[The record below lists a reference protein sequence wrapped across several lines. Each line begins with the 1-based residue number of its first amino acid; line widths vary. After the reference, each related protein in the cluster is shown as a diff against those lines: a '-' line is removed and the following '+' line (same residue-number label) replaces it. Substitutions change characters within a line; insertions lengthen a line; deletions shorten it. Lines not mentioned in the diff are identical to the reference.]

1 MADVTKIGIEVESSA
16 SNTQNIKSL
25 KAQLRE
31 AVQEAQKLSSQ
42 DFGSAEAVAAQKR
55 VAQLRD
61 QIDDTNDAI
70 QSFTGA
76 GQFQAFGKAVQGIAG
91 GFTAAQGAMALF
103 GSESEDLQK
112 LLVQLNG
119 AMALTQGLAALE
131 DAPRA
136 FMQIRTMIVSQ
147 VIPALGTLRG
157 ALIATGIGAAAVAVG
172 LLVANWEKVVK
183 VVREFIG
190 LGPSQA
196 EILKQNAKLLE
207 TQNKIFELSAD
218 KYDEFTQRKI
228 KANLEFRK
236 TQQELNE
243 SVKEGVRTQQEA
255 NALIAMAREKANRE
269 IAQSD
274 ADRAKATKE
283 FEQQE
288 FEKRQE
294 KERKHIEELNQWK
307 LEAEAKY
314 QQKRRE
320 KADEDFRRELEVRET
335 IGGEKDNVFKMI
347 GLPTPEKAQAAMDL
361 IRAKKD
367 REAQREIETEQK
379 IAAAKASI
387 AQDSINIAAAINS
400 ALVQNDEVSK
410 GIALAQIAYDSATAL
425 TKALSVTQSA
435 SADNVATGGLAG
447 IAKFATIAG
456 IIAVNTARAIQVVRS
471 KTPMGISGGSGGGRS
486 FNTPAPPSFTPAQG
500 ATVQGAGDINLSNQP
515 QATRVFVVE
524 SDIRGTMN
532 RVDVIERNRT
542 IG

>member
-1 MADVTKIGIEVESSA
+1 METKIGLEVEVDPKT
-16 SNTQNIKSL
+16 NTNIKSL

-196 EILKQNAKLLE
+196 EQN
-207 TQNKIFELSAD
+207 I
-218 KYDEFTQRKI
+218 
-228 KANLEFRK
+228 
-236 TQQELNE
+236 
-243 SVKEGVRTQQEA
+243 
-255 NALIAMAREKANRE
+255 
-269 IAQSD
+269 
-274 ADRAKATKE
+274 
-283 FEQQE
+283 
-288 FEKRQE
+288 
-294 KERKHIEELNQWK
+294 
-307 LEAEAKY
+307 
-314 QQKRRE
+314 
-320 KADEDFRRELEVRET
+320 
-335 IGGEKDNVFKMI
+335 
-347 GLPTPEKAQAAMDL
+347 
-361 IRAKKD
+361 
-367 REAQREIETEQK
+367 
-379 IAAAKASI
+379 
-387 AQDSINIAAAINS
+387 
-400 ALVQNDEVSK
+400 
-410 GIALAQIAYDSATAL
+410 
-425 TKALSVTQSA
+425 
-435 SADNVATGGLAG
+435 
-447 IAKFATIAG
+447 
-456 IIAVNTARAIQVVRS
+456 
-471 KTPMGISGGSGGGRS
+471 
-486 FNTPAPPSFTPAQG
+486 
-500 ATVQGAGDINLSNQP
+500 
-515 QATRVFVVE
+515 
-524 SDIRGTMN
+524 
-532 RVDVIERNRT
+532 
-542 IG
+542 